1 MVSVALH
8 EVGFPGTR
16 SAMKVIIVDVVDVV
30 DMVEHGASHLTR
42 HG

>member
-16 SAMKVIIVDVVDVV
+16 SAMKVIIVDVVD
-30 DMVEHGASHLTR
+30 MVEHGASHLTR